1 MAEGAKLS
9 VVTSYPA
16 VVGVVLAAAR
26 KEAEKG
32 ISQKDMAE
40 AIGATVSTWSRIETG
55 ETALT
60 IEQLALAAEKLGVLP
75 SQILK
80 KADEAILEL
89 GKKGVAIEATRI
101 SSAAILAAGAVPLA
115 SVAVAGLVSPLG
127 LAVGAAALGLHVYD
141 RIKK

>member
-9 VVTSYPA
+9 VVTSFPA

-26 KEAEKG
+26 KEAENG

-75 SQILK
+75 SQILE
-80 KADEAILEL
+80 KAEETILEL
-89 GKKGVAIEATRI
+89 EKKGVAVEAMRI

-115 SVAVAGLVSPLG
+115 GAAVAGLIGPLG
-127 LAVGAAALGLHVYD
+127 IAAGAAAVGFHLYS